1 MVQEKLMESYQ
12 EGRDLNQEEINKE
25 YEKVILNFLLLDA
38 QSYAGVIEGLEGKG
52 YDRIFRSASDM
63 TDEEVA
69 LNISF
74 LIA

>member
-38 QSYAGVIEGLEGKG
+38 QSYAEL
-52 YDRIFRSASDM
+52 
-63 TDEEVA
+63 
-69 LNISF
+69 
-74 LIA
+74 